1 MKKAFFAHCVVISFL
16 CTVAGAFQTGTG
28 KIMGRVV
35 ERESLKPLAAE
46 IGIAGRNQRGLF
58 LRHTI
63 VSEAGL
69 FEIGD
74 LPSGNLHLTTK
85 LSGYASEH
93 LNVVLNGGENRY
105 VEFYLTKSKT
115 VRGVI
120 YNPTQGPV
128 ANARVS
134 VAYAVEAAGGGS
146 VAATYQWEKGEAV
159 TDGLGK
165 FELKDV
171 HPEREFVIEASHPD
185 FPSVASAPVRFR
197 PVDTELSV
205 NLSFS
210 NGIGVAG
217 VVKDG
222 NGNIVRDAR
231 VKLLDERRSGPPG
244 FILSEGSR
252 EGNRQALSQMN
263 GAFSF
268 DRVRPVKK
276 VLLVLHPAYAPFR
289 QAIDL
294 TGRVS
299 PLSIEVRLQNRGS
312 Q

>member
-1 MKKAFFAHCVVISFL
+1 
-16 CTVAGAFQTGTG
+16 
-28 KIMGRVV
+28 
-35 ERESLKPLAAE
+35 
-46 IGIAGRNQRGLF
+46 
-58 LRHTI
+58 
-63 VSEAGL
+63 
-69 FEIGD
+69 
-74 LPSGNLHLTTK
+74 
-85 LSGYASEH
+85 
-93 LNVVLNGGENRY
+93 LNSGENRY

-128 ANARVS
+128 VNARVS
-134 VAYAVEAAGGGS
+134 VAYAVEPAGRDS
-146 VAATYQWEKGEAV
+146 VAATYQWEKGEV
-159 TDGLGK
+159 ITDELGK

-171 HPEREFVIEASHPD
+171 HPEKEIVIEASHPA
-185 FPSVASAPVRFR
+185 FPSVASTPLRFR
-197 PVDTELSV
+197 PVDAELSV

-210 NGIGVAG
+210 NGVRVAG

-244 FILSEGSR
+244 FILSERSR
-252 EGNRQALSQMN
+252 EGNKQALSGMN

-268 DRVRPVKK
+268 DQVRPIKK
-276 VLLVLHPAYAPFR
+276 VLLVLHPSYAPFR

-294 TGRVS
+294 TGQVS
-299 PLSIEVRLQNRGS
+299 PLSIEVRLQSRGS